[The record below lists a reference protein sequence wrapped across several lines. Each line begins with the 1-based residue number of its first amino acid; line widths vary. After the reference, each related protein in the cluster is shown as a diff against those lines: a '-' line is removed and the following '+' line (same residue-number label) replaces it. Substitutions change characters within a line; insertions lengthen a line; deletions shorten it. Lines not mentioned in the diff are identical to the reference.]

1 MKNFS
6 LEKSKTF
13 HFTQQK
19 PKVLKIQY
27 QNTKSIESRNLL
39 DEESNKFSYISSKN
53 ESRENSINKSGVNL
67 TINEMNDPVKLHLE
81 KKENKFKISAIEKER
96 RKIPN
101 SIFARFK
108 REFNKTFNQTIKETK
123 TSFSYTKRKHRK
135 KKILPFILKDST
147 NKESETFLTTES
159 NILDKKKE
167 EEILKEKILENQKLL
182 NNKKEESINEKQIT
196 FSEPSI
202 IKKKNNSH
210 IRFRYFKKYTK
221 EKNILDKKWKIKYG
235 LYSSSFKPLTSI
247 NQNITYQSNSIKD
260 NIRLFLDVFQ
270 QYKMYCLSQKIMLSA
285 FRNKELNYQIHINQ
299 LLEETSSLL
308 NLIPNILLKDYYE
321 YKERFISN
329 EEPNEDD
336 FKEKNIEDESN
347 CLIENAKLINK
358 VVDFLKP
365 CFNVYIYLVDKDETE
380 MVIPSKQFNLLI
392 SIFEKCRVYIGEL
405 LLSGKNSMKDLIF
418 DRNLIKKYAPN
429 LIKNFVD
436 NNPEEKIKVNI
447 FEKITQDLKFKQND
461 EAQKKTRIT
470 LALNPEKLIEK
481 KRVNDYREKMAMMTI
496 GGKAGPM
503 SLINSNLMMR
513 MLKYVN
519 KDIRE
524 KIISLQT
531 IERYQKQNN

>member
-1 MKNFS
+1 
-6 LEKSKTF
+6 
-13 HFTQQK
+13 
-19 PKVLKIQY
+19 
-27 QNTKSIESRNLL
+27 
-39 DEESNKFSYISSKN
+39 
-53 ESRENSINKSGVNL
+53 
-67 TINEMNDPVKLHLE
+67 
-81 KKENKFKISAIEKER
+81 
-96 RKIPN
+96 
-101 SIFARFK
+101 
-108 REFNKTFNQTIKETK
+108 
-123 TSFSYTKRKHRK
+123 
-135 KKILPFILKDST
+135 
-147 NKESETFLTTES
+147 
-159 NILDKKKE
+159 
-167 EEILKEKILENQKLL
+167 
-182 NNKKEESINEKQIT
+182 
-196 FSEPSI
+196 
-202 IKKKNNSH
+202 
-210 IRFRYFKKYTK
+210 
-221 EKNILDKKWKIKYG
+221 
-235 LYSSSFKPLTSI
+235 
-247 NQNITYQSNSIKD
+247 
-260 NIRLFLDVFQ
+260 
-270 QYKMYCLSQKIMLSA
+270 MLSA
-285 FRNKELNYQIHINQ
+285 FRNKELNYQININK

-329 EEPNEDD
+329 EEKKEDD

-365 CFNVYIYLVDKDETE
+365 CFNVYIYLVNKDETE